1 MQKRRSFINTK
12 KRQEKS
18 ISEER
23 STEIVSERNE
33 IGSIRK
39 EEDSII
45 KVEYNDPITI
55 TRYKD
60 LNMTLSVLLNNSCY
74 NHEKQIQLFS
84 VNFIYK
90 LLSKGSPNE
99 KSILLKKHINKKIIV
114 FPTTK
119 NDCEIKMILLNNRD
133 YYYFIILSNKD
144 TDTYEDPYQQITE
157 YIIL

>member
-39 EEDSII
+39 EKDSII

-84 VNFIYK
+84 VNFVYK
-90 LLSKGSPNE
+90 LLSNGSPNE

-114 FPTTK
+114 FP
-119 NDCEIKMILLNNRD
+119 
-133 YYYFIILSNKD
+133 
-144 TDTYEDPYQQITE
+144 IT
-157 YIIL
+157 